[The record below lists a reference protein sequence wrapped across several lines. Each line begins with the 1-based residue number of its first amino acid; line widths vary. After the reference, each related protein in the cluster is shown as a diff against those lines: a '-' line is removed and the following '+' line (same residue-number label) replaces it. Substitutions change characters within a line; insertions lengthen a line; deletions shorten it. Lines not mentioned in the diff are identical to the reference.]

1 MKFLL
6 DTCVI
11 SELASKSPCL
21 EVVNWIN
28 RQELKNIFLSVL
40 TIGEIKNGVA
50 KLKDQSRKEVLQAWL
65 QNELLET
72 FGSQIIEINL
82 QVALKWGQLIGD
94 LDLVGKPMPAVD
106 SIIAA
111 QALEYECIL
120 VTRNVDDFKNSGV
133 QLLNPWNFS

>member
-11 SELASKSPCL
+11 SELASKSPCI

-40 TIGEIKNGVA
+40 TIGEIKRGVA

-94 LDLVGKPMPAVD
+94 LDLAGKPMPAVD

>member
-50 KLKDQSRKEVLQAWL
+50 KLKDQSRKKVLQAWL

>member
-11 SELASKSPCL
+11 SELASKSPRL

-50 KLKDQSRKEVLQAWL
+50 KLKDQSRKKVLQAWL